1 MPALLLP
8 HAYTPRPTPLCHVV
22 VSWPLCGPF
31 YLNVLQ
37 NVHVDFLFNFVF
49 DFHYSSPTIP
59 HRPHPSLPHHASS
72 NPFHWSHMHTNH
84 PLTHSHTLLSLAPT
98 THCVL
103 VLALAVSVPHRQ
115 HPIDIDIATTCGH
128 LQMQLQ
134 LKSPKLTKQNCVRM
148 DKLVN
153 CQYCHVR
160 RAPRSLC
167 RWRRRKSSTSSPQ
180 TPRPSLSTPIVSSTW
195 RCVTLPINILFSI
208 NLKSFSFLG

>member
-1 MPALLLP
+1 MLNEFCQRFCY
-8 HAYTPRPTPLCHVV
+8 HTPPLCHVV

-49 DFHYSSPTIP
+49 DFHYSSPPTPP
-59 HRPHPSLPHHASS
+59 HPPHPSLPHLASS
-72 NPFHWSHMHTNH
+72 TPSTGR
-84 PLTHSHTLLSLAPT
+84 TCTQIILSLPLAHFAIACT
-98 THCVL
+98 NDAL
-103 VLALAVSVPHRQ
+103 RALALAVSGPHRQ
-115 HPIDIDIATTCGH
+115 HTIDIDIATTCGH

-167 RWRRRKSSTSSPQ
+167 RWRRRKSNTSSPQ
-180 TPRPSLSTPIVSSTW
+180 MPRPSLSTPIVLSTW
-195 RCVTLPINILFSI
+195 RCVTFPIKISFSL
-208 NLKSFSFLG
+208 NLKSFLSLG